1 MRHRNTRAVL
11 RKSACATRKQGP
23 ARKLFSRRAM
33 PWCMRSPCSRCA
45 SDGCVAE
52 CIVRIAR
59 ESKQHETSV
68 FLFLLNAGARI
79 ARPDCSVHAC
89 ACRVVGKTRP
99 RPGRK
104 KDCVRLLTVEKT
116 VIRFRHSRRCLRNQ
130 VSRRIET
137 TRSTTRTSART
148 IDTVDAG
155 SLSPAKTSAAKT
167 SPAKVAPAK
176 SQRHPEYQTR
186 SARRRGFFVA
196 GAARRE
202 CRIRTGARRAPAVD
216 RGSDSRDVALN
227 WAVLAKQVH

>member
-1 MRHRNTRAVL
+1 MPSRCRHHASGVRAVE
-11 RKSACATRKQGP
+11 
-23 ARKLFSRRAM
+23 
-33 PWCMRSPCSRCA
+33 
-45 SDGCVAE
+45 CVAR
-52 CIVRIAR
+52 VDR
-59 ESKQHETSV
+59 ESKQQETSV

-89 ACRVVGKTRP
+89 ACRGVRKTGP

-104 KDCVRLLTVEKT
+104 KDCIRLLTVEKT

-155 SLSPAKTSAAKT
+155 SLSPAKTPAAKT

-176 SQRHPEYQTR
+176 PQRHPEYRTR
-186 SARRRGFFVA
+186 SATRRGFFVA
-196 GAARRE
+196 GATRRE
-202 CRIRTGARRAPAVD
+202 CRIRTGARCAPAVD